1 MKLTQEA
8 FLQQMD
14 DMEFIDGDAT
24 KWLSLAWEHLDK
36 RGMFDYNTVK
46 GKIKAY
52 THAYNLVVF
61 YAQFCAVEYGYPT
74 EVQDVSI
81 RPDFSDVAEQDS
93 EQLYFPDVLDN
104 HDLDDFI
111 IYLITNE
118 EELMESVS
126 AVLDGMKFDNLHAAL
141 YYAAH
146 MDRYIIHD
154 WEDDEFYEDCN
165 RDSGEYQHY
174 LERLFIQENFGDR
187 CFFDTIRHDSVFSP
201 GYTWLSEML

>member
-1 MKLTQEA
+1 
-8 FLQQMD
+8 
-14 DMEFIDGDAT
+14 
-24 KWLSLAWEHLDK
+24 
-36 RGMFDYNTVK
+36 
-46 GKIKAY
+46 
-52 THAYNLVVF
+52 
-61 YAQFCAVEYGYPT
+61 
-74 EVQDVSI
+74 
-81 RPDFSDVAEQDS
+81 
-93 EQLYFPDVLDN
+93 
-104 HDLDDFI
+104 
-111 IYLITNE
+111 
-118 EELMESVS
+118 MESVS

-154 WEDDEFYEDCN
+154 WEDKDFYEDCD

>member
-8 FLQQMD
+8 FLKQLD
-14 DMEFIDGDAT
+14 DIEFIDGDAT
-24 KWLSLAWEHLDK
+24 KWLLLAWDHLDK

-52 THAYNLVVF
+52 AHAYNLVVF

-74 EVQDVSI
+74 EVQDVFI

-93 EQLYFPDVLDN
+93 GQMYFPDVLGN

-118 EELMESVS
+118 EEMTESVS
-126 AVLDGMKFDNLHAAL
+126 AVLDGMGLQNLYDAL

-146 MDRYIIHD
+146 IERYIVHE
-154 WEDDEFYEDCN
+154 WEDDEFYEDC
-165 RDSGEYQHY
+165 DPFSDEYQRY
-174 LERLFIQENFGDR
+174 LERQFMEANFGTQR
-187 CFFDTIRHDSVFSP
+187 FFDAIQPDPYAFP
-201 GYTWLSEML
+201 GFIWIIDMF

>member
-8 FLQQMD
+8 FLKQMD
-14 DMEFIDGDAT
+14 DMEFIEGDVT
-24 KWLSLAWEHLDK
+24 RWLLLAWEHLDK
-36 RGMFDYNTVK
+36 RGMFDYETVK

-61 YAQFCAVEYGYPT
+61 YAQFCAAENGFPT
-74 EVQDVSI
+74 EVQDVYI

-118 EELMESVS
+118 EEMSKSIS
-126 AVLDGMKFDNLHAAL
+126 AVIDGIGFGHLYVALH
-141 YYAAH
+141 YAAH
-146 MDRYIIHD
+146 IERYIVQD
-154 WEDDEFYEDCN
+154 WEDDKFY
-165 RDSGEYQHY
+165 GEYDRHSDEYQSY
-174 LERLFIQENFGDR
+174 LERLFIEENFGNQL
-187 CFFDTIRHDSVFSP
+187 FFDTIHPNYLLSS
-201 GYTWLSEML
+201 GYAWLSEML